1 MRHLITVE
9 KIYLALHKR
18 RLHLGSV
25 GPTTTFVQQNQ
36 ENKSTNERRS
46 FPSVEGLN
54 YLDLTFWALGG
65 DTHWPESRGTLLY
78 LFYAIPV
85 IMQGKHGKSHPDKNL
100 GSNAG

>member
-1 MRHLITVE
+1 MLSNAVYSTTQQTE
-9 KIYLALHKR
+9 KE
-18 RLHLGSV
+18 
-25 GPTTTFVQQNQ
+25 TQNNQ
-36 ENKSTNERRS
+36 AVATAR

-65 DTHWPESRGTLLY
+65 NTNWPESRGTLLY

-100 GSNAG
+100 WSNA